1 MILDTYSWVGVY
13 NKKLQTVLVVWS
25 FTLIQSKP

>member
-1 MILDTYSWVGVY
+1 MILDTLFLGGVY